1 MDKVIVLIFLVMIVM
16 ILMCH
21 LKTLQ
26 ASLSIKCNVT
36 WVRNLSLEL
45 IVAAIHCVLAR
56 VLMQI
61 SLFNHQ
67 LIILCLVRKSK
78 GSTFNILCLHGIY
91 HLHYCTSQHKEFCFF
106 CCKACRLKL
115 INGNKRQKD
124 TFVSAGLNNWKKS
137 IARIWAELDAYRI
150 TFQT

>member
-16 ILMCH
+16 ILMCN
-21 LKTLQ
+21 LKTLK
-26 ASLSIKCNVT
+26 ASLSIKRNVT
-36 WVRNLSLEL
+36 WVRNLTLEL
-45 IVAAIHCVLAR
+45 IVAAIHCVLVR

-78 GSTFNILCLHGIY
+78 GNTFNILGLHGI
-91 HLHYCTSQHKEFCFF
+91 HHFHYCTSQHKAFCFF

-124 TFVSAGLNNWKKS
+124 TFQDSTIGKIHCKNMGRVRCL
-137 IARIWAELDAYRI
+137 
-150 TFQT
+150 

>member
-1 MDKVIVLIFLVMIVM
+1 MIVTDVSSEDTEG
-16 ILMCH
+16 IPIN
-21 LKTLQ
+21 Q
-26 ASLSIKCNVT
+26 VQCNL
-36 WVRNLSLEL
+36 VRNLTLEL

-61 SLFNHQ
+61 SFFNHQ
-67 LIILCLVRKSK
+67 LIIMCLVRKGK
-78 GSTFNILCLHGIY
+78 GSKFNILCLHGTRIY
-91 HLHYCTSQHKEFCFF
+91 HLHYCTSQHKAFCFF

-124 TFVSAGLNNWKKS
+124 TFVSAGFNNWKKS

-150 TFQT
+150 MFQT

>member
-16 ILMCH
+16 ILMCNLKVMIVMILMCN
-21 LKTLQ
+21 LKTLK

-36 WVRNLSLEL
+36 WVRNLTLEL

-67 LIILCLVRKSK
+67 LIIL
-78 GSTFNILCLHGIY
+78 Y
-91 HLHYCTSQHKEFCFF
+91 
-106 CCKACRLKL
+106 
-115 INGNKRQKD
+115 
-124 TFVSAGLNNWKKS
+124 
-137 IARIWAELDAYRI
+137 
-150 TFQT
+150 